1 MKRLYIL
8 PIMILVLMGT
18 MCVNFIQGAWRVC
31 WDTREIINAKCEWL
45 PTPPADSD
53 TFELTYIRLSLD
65 QEDIHY
71 KYYLYQRL
79 TAAKSDA
86 AIYLKALNDLN
97 FYTDD
102 QENFS
107 GWIKGDIEGNK
118 LVFKDSSLVYVSRF
132 DAVTDVWDFESHK
145 VIRDTIPVVD
155 SVRMWGVEF
164 GPLEKYEYN
173 EVTALDYWD
182 VSFTGHDVSAE
193 YNPRTDLIRHP
204 DSELFFTPYRDKT
217 YKCSKMLYDNEYLY
231 EWLDTPCY
239 DLNEVGIKDFLIGR
253 VMERDPGSLPAP
265 EYRYTLRTLDS
276 SMPYPTRADYWIN
289 MDIVTDDGWLLDYGR
304 LWFDFYIDGI
314 CVKTRPYIEVADPFC
329 KYGVR
334 SAMWVEKDI
343 PMIEDIPFVEVECW
357 YETEDGGRI
366 TSGRVVG
373 RDVSEVKEITVD
385 TTGSE
390 SDGPIY
396 DLTGRMVRGE
406 NLSPGIYIRNGRKFV
421 VGR

>member
-8 PIMILVLMGT
+8 PIMILVLIGT
-18 MCVNFIQGAWRVC
+18 MCVISIQGGSRPEFWK
-31 WDTREIINAKCEWL
+31 IINSKCEWIQV
-45 PTPPADSD
+45 PPADID
-53 TFELTYIRLSLD
+53 TFDLTYIRD
-65 QEDIHY
+65 G
-71 KYYLYQRL
+71 LYDVKRAYRKL
-79 TAAKSDA
+79 TAAKTDSS
-86 AIYLKALNDLN
+86 IYLKRFAYYYQDSLL
-97 FYTDD
+97 
-102 QENFS
+102 
-107 GWIKGDIEGNK
+107 GWIRGDIDGERI
-118 LVFKDSSLVYVSRF
+118 VFRDSSLVYISRF
-132 DAVTDVWDFESHK
+132 DAIYGGRWAQSH
-145 VIRDTIPVVD
+145 RDTIPVVE

-164 GPLEKYEYN
+164 GPLKKYDLDEL
-173 EVTALDYWD
+173 TALDYWD
-182 VSFTGHDVSAE
+182 VSFTGRDVSAE

-217 YKCSKMLYDNEYLY
+217 YKCSQMAYDNEYLY
-231 EWLDTPCY
+231 YWLDTPCY

-265 EYRYTLRTLDS
+265 EYRYTLRSLDS

-343 PMIEDIPFVEVECW
+343 PMIEDIPFVEIECW

-366 TSGRVVG
+366 TSGRVGG

-385 TTGSE
+385 PTGSE
-390 SDGPIY
+390 KDGPIY